1 MKKYLMIISVIA
13 LPFTSNAEH
22 IHTKD
27 CNHSSGYYAKFDYG
41 LQDGLNGG
49 NNASEYGLTVG
60 KKLNDVFSAEV
71 KTRLKVKDNS
81 TDNDQRAEIAL
92 IASKKIMGPVSLYTR
107 GGAGF
112 KMTRNKSHEYWHIE
126 PGLKYKLSDKWS
138 IKGGV
143 RFRDSFDSIYEQSDI
158 TYKAGISYKLDKN
171 NNIGIGSKFKRGD
184 SQYNAIG
191 VSYKVNF

>member
-1 MKKYLMIISVIA
+1 MIISVVA

-27 CNHSSGYYAKFDYG
+27 CNHSSGYYAKFGYG

-158 TYKAGISYKLDKN
+158 TYKAGISYKLNKN
-171 NNIGIGSKFKRGD
+171 NSIGVGSKFKRGD

>member
-1 MKKYLMIISVIA
+1 MKKYLMIISVVA

-27 CNHSSGYYAKFDYG
+27 CNHSSGYYAKFGYG

-158 TYKAGISYKLDKN
+158 TYKAGISYKLNKN
-171 NNIGIGSKFKRGD
+171 NSIGVGSKFKRGD

>member
-1 MKKYLMIISVIA
+1 MKKYLMIISVVA

-27 CNHSSGYYAKFDYG
+27 CNHSSGYYAKFGYG

-71 KTRLKVKDNS
+71 KTRLKVKDGS
-81 TDNDQRAEIAL
+81 TDNDQRAEFAL

-112 KMTRNKSHEYWHIE
+112 KLTRNKSHEYWHIE

-171 NNIGIGSKFKRGD
+171 NNIGVGSKFKRGD

>member
-1 MKKYLMIISVIA
+1 MKKYLMIISVVA

-27 CNHSSGYYAKFDYG
+27 CNHSSGYYAKFGYG

-71 KTRLKVKDNS
+71 KTRLKVKDGS
-81 TDNDQRAEIAL
+81 TDNDQRAEFAL

-112 KMTRNKSHEYWHIE
+112 KLTRNKSHEYWHIE
-126 PGLKYKLSDKWS
+126 PGLKYKLSNKWS

-143 RFRDSFDSIYEQSDI
+143 RFRDSFDSIYEQSDV
-158 TYKAGISYKLDKN
+158 TYKAGISYKLNKN
-171 NNIGIGSKFKRGD
+171 NNIGVGSKFKRGD

>member
-27 CNHSSGYYAKFDYG
+27 CNHSSGYYAKFGYG

-158 TYKAGISYKLDKN
+158 TYKAGISYKLNKN
-171 NNIGIGSKFKRGD
+171 NSIGVGSKFKRGD

>member
-1 MKKYLMIISVIA
+1 MKKYLMIISVVA

-27 CNHSSGYYAKFDYG
+27 CNHSSGYYAKFGYG

-71 KTRLKVKDNS
+71 KTRLKVKDGS
-81 TDNDQRAEIAL
+81 TGNDQRAEFAL
-92 IASKKIMGPVSLYTR
+92 IASKKIVGPVSFYTR

-112 KMTRNKSHEYWHIE
+112 KLTRNKSHEYWHIE
-126 PGLKYKLSDKWS
+126 PGLKYKLSNKWS

-143 RFRDSFDSIYEQSDI
+143 RFRDSFDPIYEQSDI
-158 TYKAGISYKLDKN
+158 TYKFGFGYKIDDQNSLS
-171 NNIGIGSKFKRGD
+171 IGSKIKRGD
-184 SQYNAIG
+184 SQYNSIG
-191 VSYKVNF
+191 IGYKYKF

>member
-27 CNHSSGYYAKFDYG
+27 CNHSSGYYAKFGYG

-112 KMTRNKSHEYWHIE
+112 KMIRNKSHEYWHIE

-158 TYKAGISYKLDKN
+158 TYKAGISYKLNKN
-171 NNIGIGSKFKRGD
+171 NSIGVGSKFKRGD

>member
-1 MKKYLMIISVIA
+1 MIISVIA

-27 CNHSSGYYAKFDYG
+27 CNHSSGYYAKFGYG

-158 TYKAGISYKLDKN
+158 TYKAGISYKLNKN
-171 NNIGIGSKFKRGD
+171 NSIGVGSKFKRGD